1 MKVRDVSTGE
11 TREVRSGGIPRGAF
25 AARAGDIAWVSFG
38 GETWRFSKAAAR
50 AARAAEEE
58 HALTAPMPGRILAV
72 HVADGDRVKK
82 GQVLVVLEAMK
93 MEHAVK
99 SPRAGVVAGLA
110 AEPGK
115 MVGLGDVLLDVT

>member
-1 MKVRDVSTGE
+1 M
-11 TREVRSGGIPRGAF
+11 PRGAF
-25 AARAGDIAWVSFG
+25 AASDGDVAWVFLA
-38 GETWRFSKAAAR
+38 GETWRIAKAAAR

-72 HVADGDRVKK
+72 RVTDGQKVEK
-82 GQVLVVLEAMK
+82 GEVLVVLEAMK

-99 SPRAGVVAGLA
+99 APRAGTVSRLA

>member
-1 MKVRDVSTGE
+1 VKVREASTGE
-11 TREVRSGGIPRGAF
+11 TRDVRPGGIPRGAF
-25 AARAGDIAWVSFG
+25 AARAGGVAWVSLG
-38 GETWRFSKAAAR
+38 GETWRFAKAGAR
-50 AARAAEEE
+50 AARPAEEE

-72 HVADGDRVKK
+72 NVAEGDRVEK

-93 MEHAVK
+93 MEHAVR

-115 MVGLGDVLLDVT
+115 MVGLGDVLLDVA

>member
-1 MKVRDVSTGE
+1 VKLREAATGE
-11 TREVRSGGIPRGAF
+11 TRDVRPGEVPRGVL
-25 AARAGDIAWVSFG
+25 AARDGDVAWVFAG
-38 GETWRFSKAAAR
+38 GETWRIAKAAAR
-50 AARAAEEE
+50 AARASEEE

-72 HVADGDRVKK
+72 HVADGDRVEK

-99 SPRAGVVAGLA
+99 APRAGVVAGLA

-115 MVGLGDVLLDVT
+115 MVGLGDVLLDVA

>member
-1 MKVRDVSTGE
+1 VKLRDARTGE
-11 TREVRSGGIPRGAF
+11 TRDVRAGETPRGTL
-25 AARAGDIAWVSFG
+25 AARDGDVAWVAFR
-38 GETWRFSKAAAR
+38 GETYRIAKAAAR

-58 HALTAPMPGRILAV
+58 HALTAPMPGKIASVRV
-72 HVADGDRVKK
+72 TDGQTVEK
-82 GQVLVVLEAMK
+82 GEVLVVLEAMK

-99 SPRAGVVAGLA
+99 SPRAGVVTRLA

>member
-1 MKVRDVSTGE
+1 MKLRDVATGE
-11 TREVRSGGIPRGAF
+11 TRDVRPDGLPRRVF
-25 AARAGDIAWVSFG
+25 AVRAGDVAWVSIG
-38 GETWRFSKAAAR
+38 GETWRLARAAAR

-72 HVADGDRVKK
+72 HVANGDRVEK

-99 SPRAGVVAGLA
+99 SPRAGVVGCLA

-115 MVGLGDVLLDVT
+115 MVGLGDVLLDVA

>member
-1 MKVRDVSTGE
+1 VNVRDVATGE
-11 TREVRSGGIPRGAF
+11 TRQVRPGALPRGAF
-25 AARAGDIAWVSFG
+25 AARAGGVAWVSIG
-38 GETWRFSKAAAR
+38 GETWRFAKDAGRTAR
-50 AARAAEEE
+50 PAEEE

-72 HVADGDRVKK
+72 HVAEGDRVEK

-115 MVGLGDVLLDVT
+115 MVGLGDVLLDVA

>member
-1 MKVRDVSTGE
+1 VKVREASTCE
-11 TREVRSGGIPRGAF
+11 TRDVRPGGIPRGAF
-25 AARAGDIAWVSFG
+25 AARAGDVAWVFFG
-38 GETWRFSKAAAR
+38 GETWRFVKAAAR
-50 AARAAEEE
+50 AARTAEEE

-72 HVADGDRVKK
+72 HVADGDRVEK
-82 GQVLVVLEAMK
+82 GQILVVLEAMK

-110 AEPGK
+110 AEFGK

>member
-1 MKVRDVSTGE
+1 VKVRDVGTGE
-11 TREVRSGGIPRGAF
+11 TREARSGGIPRGAF
-25 AARAGDIAWVSFG
+25 AARAGDVAGVFYG
-38 GETWRFSKAAAR
+38 GETWRFAKAPSR

-72 HVADGDRVKK
+72 HVAEGDRVEK

-115 MVGLGDVLLDVT
+115 MVGLGDVLLDVA